1 MFIKM
6 AIATR
11 DMNIFRFIQGCFPG
25 EYRFSRIDQ
34 PGDIDRALSNCE
46 FNGLLLDAQLT
57 QDEESTF
64 ACLQSRRVPL
74 VVLRALRE
82 PDFSARSLEAAA
94 DEIVLLP
101 LDANEVYLRTRHALR
116 RFRGESSG
124 QPHDEVAFA
133 NYRLERRGEKV
144 TLSGASADLA
154 DTAVR
159 LTSREF
165 AILWALSVAPGHY
178 LSRQQIA
185 SAIWASNEDIVGR
198 SLEQHIYTIRKKMKM
213 RSESGARIRTI
224 YSRGYQLASN

>member
-1 MFIKM
+1 MFMEM

-11 DMNIFRFIQGCFPG
+11 DMNIFNFIQSCFPE

-34 PGDIDRALSNCE
+34 PVDIDRALSTGE
-46 FNGLLLDAQLT
+46 FNGILLDAGLA

-64 ACLQSRRVPL
+64 AGLKCRRAPL
-74 VVLRALRE
+74 VVFRALR
-82 PDFSARSLEAAA
+82 DSHIGARSLEAAA
-94 DEIVLLP
+94 DEIVHLP
-101 LDANEVYLRTRHALR
+101 LDANELYLRTLHALR
-116 RFRGESSG
+116 RFRGESG
-124 QPHDEVAFA
+124 GHTHDEVAFA

-144 TLSGASADLA
+144 TLSGTTADAA

-185 SAIWASNEDIVGR
+185 STIWASNEDIVGR

-213 RSESGARIRTI
+213 SAESGARIRTI
-224 YSRGYQLASN
+224 YSRGYQLAAN